1 MKNKRKMRL
10 KKFYFHPITVFIFL
24 TLLVI
29 ILSGILSALQTQAS
43 YNTININAIKAKS
56 ISSKE
61 LEPNLIIVENLLS
74 FDGIKFLI
82 SNAARNFLS
91 FGPLGMLLLSLI
103 GITIAEGTGFI
114 ETLTRRHISK
124 IPKTTVTFL
133 LIFISTISS
142 LINEVGYAILIPL
155 AALIY
160 FINKRN
166 PILGIITAFC
176 GVSFGYGV
184 SIFVGS
190 MEVNLMNYTKEAAM
204 LIDETT
210 HISLTSNLIFII
222 IATIIL
228 SIVGTI
234 VIEKLIGPKVGK
246 YKKEEEF
253 SQTEQ
258 YKVINIEE
266 EEQKEIE
273 KDKKEKRGLRFAL
286 VISIFILIIFV
297 YSLIPKLPFSGMLLD
312 MKETIYVN
320 QLFGENSYF
329 QDGFSFL
336 VSLVLILSGIAYGI
350 GSKSIKSDKEII
362 ENASK
367 KFSGIGSIIILIFVV
382 SQFIAVFRKSNIGMV
397 VTAWLATLLEHLSL
411 SGIPLIVVTLILIAI
426 ANLFLTSPTS
436 KWMIF
441 SPVVVPM
448 FMQSNISPQFA
459 QIIMRA
465 GDSMTKGY
473 TPLLASFVIYIG
485 YLNIYNLQKEKPY
498 TIRKSLQLITP
509 YFLII
514 SATWILIIIGWYL
527 IGLPIGPGVNPT
539 L

>member
-1 MKNKRKMRL
+1 MNDKRKLRL

-24 TLLVI
+24 TFLVI
-29 ILSGILSALQTQAS
+29 VLSGILSAFQTQAT
-43 YNTININAIKAKS
+43 YNTVNVNT
-56 ISSKE
+56 KE
-61 LEPNLIIVENLLS
+61 LEPVLVTVENLLS
-74 FDGIKFLI
+74 FDGLKFLI
-82 SNAARNFLS
+82 SNAAKNFLS
-91 FGPLGMLLLSLI
+91 FAPLGMLLLSLI

-124 IPKTTVTFL
+124 IPKSTFTFIV
-133 LIFISTISS
+133 IFIATVSS

-155 AALIY
+155 CALIY

-190 MEVNLMNYTKEAAM
+190 TEVALMNYTKDAAM
-204 LIDETT
+204 LIDEST
-210 HISLTSNLIFII
+210 HIALTSNLIFII
-222 IATIIL
+222 VSTIVL

-234 VIEKLIGPKVGK
+234 VIEKIIGPKIGK
-246 YKKEEEF
+246 YKKEDEF
-253 SQTEQ
+253 SKTEQ

-266 EEQKEIE
+266 EEQRQIE
-273 KDKKEKRGLRFAL
+273 RDKYEKRGLRSAL
-286 VISIFILIIFV
+286 VVSILILFIFV
-297 YSLIPKLPFSGMLLD
+297 YSLIPNLPFSGMLLD
-312 MKETIYVN
+312 MNEKTYLN

-329 QDGFSFL
+329 QDGFTYL
-336 VSLVLILSGIAYGI
+336 VSLVFILSGIAYGI
-350 GSKSIKSDKEII
+350 GSKSIKNDKEII

-367 KFSGIGSIIILIFVV
+367 KFSNVGSLIILIFFVA
-382 SQFIAVFRKSNIGMV
+382 QFIAVFRKSNIGMV

-411 SGIPLIVVTLILIAI
+411 SGIPLVLVSLLLIALS
-426 ANLFLTSPTS
+426 NFLLTSPTS

-448 FMQSNISPQFA
+448 FMQSNISAQFA
-459 QIIMRA
+459 QIVMRA
-465 GDSMTKGY
+465 GDSMTKGF

-485 YLNIYNLQKEKPY
+485 YLNIYNLHKDKPY
-498 TIRKSLQLITP
+498 TIRKSLQMITP
-509 YFLII
+509 YFLLIF
-514 SATWILIIIGWYL
+514 ATWIVLIVGWYL
-527 IGLPIGPGVNPT
+527 IGLPIGPGVLPT